1 MYYSYYICGSNNRR
15 NHALPP
21 EIWQKSG
28 ITHQILKT
36 NIKPLTFQHKI
47 MFIVFTFNTQ
57 VETCILM
64 EKIGDEILG
73 DESGGIY
80 PIQLCLL
87 LTFEKLNTKVILQF
101 VSGCVILKTQ
111 ELSLLF
117 WALLR
122 LFHFFG

>member
-1 MYYSYYICGSNNRR
+1 
-15 NHALPP
+15 
-21 EIWQKSG
+21 
-28 ITHQILKT
+28 
-36 NIKPLTFQHKI
+36 

-111 ELSLLF
+111 GVSLLF
-117 WALLR
+117 
-122 LFHFFG
+122 